1 MSRPIW
7 RLLDTLPA
15 PGAWNMA
22 VDEALLAS
30 VREGGLPTLRFY
42 RWSPACLSLGRNQ
55 PARDRYNLEAIQTR
69 GLDVVRRP
77 TGGRAVMHDRELTYS
92 LAVPDGLLGSPR
104 ATYAA
109 VNRALAAG
117 LRRLGVPAEL
127 APRGGGRVPAPSL
140 APCFKEPVE
149 GEIVA
154 GGRKLV
160 GSAQYRKDGVVLQ
173 HGSLLLDG
181 DQEEVRSLL
190 REPEREARSVPPAT
204 LAMYRNPLPSWE
216 ALTHALA
223 AGWEETSGVVLCQ
236 NQLSPGEQL
245 CARRLAER
253 YHAPAWTW
261 HH

>member
-1 MSRPIW
+1 MTTW
-7 RLLDTLPA
+7 RLLDTPPA
-15 PGAWNMA
+15 AGAWNMA
-22 VDEALLAS
+22 VDEVLLVS
-30 VREGGLPTLRFY
+30 VRGGGPPTLRFY

-55 PARDRYNLEAIQTR
+55 PARDQYDLEAIHAR

-77 TGGRAVMHDRELTYS
+77 TGGRAVLHDRELTYS
-92 LAVPDGLLGSPR
+92 VTIPDGLLGSPR

-109 VNRALAAG
+109 VNRALTAG

-127 APRGGGRVPAPSL
+127 APRGGGRAPAPSL

-160 GSAQYRKDGVVLQ
+160 GSAQYRENGAILQ

-181 DQEEVRSLL
+181 DQAGVRSLL
-190 REPEREARSVPPAT
+190 REPDREAEPDAPAT
-204 LAMYRNPLPSWE
+204 LAMFRDPLPSWDT
-216 ALTHALA
+216 LTAALA
-223 AGWEETSGVVLCQ
+223 AGWEETLGAVLCQ
-236 NQLSPGEQL
+236 NQLSPEEQL

-253 YHAPAWTW
+253 YRAPAWTW